1 MTGLTPEVVQLA
13 LLSLLDIVQAQ
24 STQIKQLQTLVQEL
38 QAKLGQTSRNSSK
51 PLPSPL
57 RSIAATSRSRTL
69 KVRSRANRAFRQA
82 AESVARSQSS
92 FGRYF
97 RAMRARLGPEQA
109 IVATAH
115 KIARVVYHLLT
126 TK

>member
-1 MTGLTPEVVQLA
+1 ML
-13 LLSLLDIVQAQ
+13 
-24 STQIKQLQTLVQEL
+24 
-38 QAKLGQTSRNSSK
+38 
-51 PLPSPL
+51 
-57 RSIAATSRSRTL
+57 RSRTL
-69 KVRSRANRAFRQA
+69 KVRTRANQAFGQA

-109 IVATAH
+109 TQATAH

-126 TK
+126 TKEPYREECAEEADQKRQERELKQLAWRAQQLGYILNPLTAPPPAPSP